1 MKPQVFP
8 KEILEQSV
16 IVRQFILSKKKQTIY
31 VIILISVLFSIV
43 ALPFIFIDIYV
54 SASGILKPKEERVV
68 LQSVQSGRVLYSQIE
83 AHKRVKKGDTLLV
96 LENEQLQEKERLFL
110 QKIKQKEGW
119 ISDLNLLLNP
129 QDKKGKNLKTQKFIA
144 GNILYKQQL
153 HDLNVRLKKV
163 KQDLNRNKNLF
174 KKQIIAAVEME
185 QAQFEFDLTSSNYT
199 EFKKRIHSQWQNEY
213 NQEQL
218 LLSELKSQLEQLRK
232 GKSQYV
238 LTAPLEGALLNVI
251 GIQTNAYLVAGQP
264 LAELSPD
271 TSLIVN
277 CYVSPTDL
285 GYLEKNTLAKFQI
298 DAYNYNQWGWATGKV
313 QTIGSDIELI
323 QNRVVFQVQCLL
335 NEEELYLK
343 NGIAGKLKKG
353 MTVKAQFFRARR
365 SLWQLLFDKAENW
378 FNPMKTNSNQT

>member
-185 QAQFEFDLTSSNYT
+185 QAQFSGLASE
-199 EFKKRIHSQWQNEY
+199 
-213 NQEQL
+213 
-218 LLSELKSQLEQLRK
+218 LLS
-232 GKSQYV
+232 
-238 LTAPLEGALLNVI
+238 
-251 GIQTNAYLVAGQP
+251 
-264 LAELSPD
+264 
-271 TSLIVN
+271 
-277 CYVSPTDL
+277 
-285 GYLEKNTLAKFQI
+285 
-298 DAYNYNQWGWATGKV
+298 
-313 QTIGSDIELI
+313 
-323 QNRVVFQVQCLL
+323 
-335 NEEELYLK
+335 
-343 NGIAGKLKKG
+343 
-353 MTVKAQFFRARR
+353 
-365 SLWQLLFDKAENW
+365 
-378 FNPMKTNSNQT
+378 